1 MFCLSFLHH
10 PKTENETLLG
20 SMKIRSQPDLG
31 CGIVVLIIVL
41 IKQNNFHSGV
51 HEKDIPPFPCPA
63 YHKMWHYKFRLCPS
77 WRPAHLS
84 FNIVTRCDKYHHK
97 MWQMFW
103 QNVTNII
110 TKCDKYR
117 LCPSWRP
124 AHLSFNIV
132 TRCQMWQILWKYV
145 TNIVTRCDKYFDKM
159 WQISSQNVTN
169 LDYVQVG
176 RRLISVSILWPRQVS
191 PSQFMS
197 KPS

>member
-84 FNIVTRCDKYHHK
+84 SILWQDVRCDKYCENMWQIFWQDVTNIITRRDTSRLCPSWRPAQFQYCDKIWQILSQDVTNILTKCDKYHHK
-97 MWQMFW
+97 MWQ
-103 QNVTNII
+103 I
-110 TKCDKYR
+110 
-117 LCPSWRP
+117 
-124 AHLSFNIV
+124 
-132 TRCQMWQILWKYV
+132 
-145 TNIVTRCDKYFDKM
+145 
-159 WQISSQNVTN
+159 
-169 LDYVQVG
+169 
-176 RRLISVSILWPRQVS
+176 
-191 PSQFMS
+191 
-197 KPS
+197 